1 MSDEGNTRLRP
12 PVTDNKYVTG
22 PDHSTGYSRS
32 WDDTDDGRDIA
43 DEMTMNPSALINVD
57 DDDLLLFAVCRPVVA
72 AVVEP
77 WSRSNG

>member
-22 PDHSTGYSRS
+22 GADQPAIAE
-32 WDDTDDGRDIA
+32 DDTDDGRDIA
-43 DEMTMNPSALINVD
+43 DEMPMNPSALIDVD